1 MPSAASSATTLRR
14 PVSGNSALP
23 STGRVR
29 PADGAVGPGPDG
41 RRLRRAQGSGQCAD
55 RSCTGHNDLSRPP
68 PTKEAALSSVRVNRA
83 VAAVALLYGAFAL
96 LLPQSAVEVLG
107 VPLVVAGAYF
117 GGVRGGL
124 LTALWAILVTT
135 VSFFVLHDVQ
145 TGYYAVS
152 VVAYAAVGIGL
163 GSAVERVG
171 TQRRRLQDVVDDM
184 QAMQRQQ
191 RASQKRYR
199 LLFEASND
207 AVYLHGLDAHGE
219 PSRFV
224 AVNDSACR
232 LLGYTREELLGLTP
246 RAGQQI
252 PVEVS
257 SSLTEVD
264 GELMVLSISR
274 DITGRKRTERRLEQ
288 LSLHDEL
295 TGLKNRRGFYVLLP
309 EQGKRARRSGARV
322 IVLYGDIDGFKAIND
337 NLGHKRGDDVLMAVA
352 EALRVAFRETD
363 LIARLGGDEFCVAA
377 ESTSEPAVLVQ
388 RLDEAIAAAGENL
401 GLPVTLSYGTV
412 VTDWRGLDD
421 PDELLTRADMLMYEA
436 KRTRQAERR
445 EEPPDGLA
453 ISPG

>member
-1 MPSAASSATTLRR
+1 MLSS
-14 PVSGNSALP
+14 
-23 STGRVR
+23 
-29 PADGAVGPGPDG
+29 
-41 RRLRRAQGSGQCAD
+41 
-55 RSCTGHNDLSRPP
+55 P
-68 PTKEAALSSVRVNRA
+68 PTKEAALDSLRAARA
-83 VAAVALLYGAFAL
+83 VALVALVWGVFAL
-96 LLPQSAVEVLG
+96 LQPQSAVEVLG

-124 LTALWAILVTT
+124 LTGLWAILVTS
-135 VSFFVLHDVQ
+135 VSFFVLHDTE

-163 GSAVERVG
+163 GWAVERVVM
-171 TQRRRLQDVVDDM
+171 QRRRLQDTVDDM
-184 QAMQRQQ
+184 LAMQRQLG
-191 RASQKRYR
+191 ASQKRYR

-219 PSRFV
+219 PTHFV

-232 LLGYTREELLGLTP
+232 LLGYTREELVGLTP
-246 RAGQQI
+246 RAIDAPATPGQLRRVMERLMYEDRIVYESARNTRAGQHI

-295 TGLKNRRGFYVLLP
+295 TDLMNRRGFYVLLP
-309 EQGKRARRSGARV
+309 EQGKRAKRSGARV
-322 IVLYGDIDGFKAIND
+322 VVLYGDIDGFKAIND
-337 NLGHKRGDDVLMAVA
+337 TLGHKRGDDVLKALA

-363 LIARLGGDEFCVAA
+363 LIARLGGDEFCVVA
-377 ESTSEPAVLVQ
+377 ESPAEPAVLVQ
-388 RLDEAIAAAGENL
+388 RLDEAIAAAGEEL

-412 VTDWRGLDD
+412 VTDWRGLED

-436 KRTRQAERR
+436 KRARQAERR
-445 EEPPDGLA
+445 EKPPAEMATGA
-453 ISPG
+453 

>member
-1 MPSAASSATTLRR
+1 MWPL
-14 PVSGNSALP
+14 
-23 STGRVR
+23 
-29 PADGAVGPGPDG
+29 
-41 RRLRRAQGSGQCAD
+41 
-55 RSCTGHNDLSRPP
+55 PP
-68 PTKEAALSSVRVNRA
+68 PTKEAALDSLRVNRA
-83 VAAVALLYGAFAL
+83 VAAVALLYGVFAL
-96 LLPQSAVEVLG
+96 LLPQSAVVEVLG

-124 LTALWAILVTT
+124 LTALWVILVTT
-135 VSFFVLHDVQ
+135 LSFFALHDVQ

-152 VVAYAAVGIGL
+152 AVAYAAVGIGL
-163 GSAVERVG
+163 GWAVERIV
-171 TQRRRLQDVVDDM
+171 TQRRQLQDALDEMLAV
-184 QAMQRQQ
+184 QRQL

-219 PSRFV
+219 PTHFV

-246 RAGQQI
+246 RAIDAPTTPGQLRRVMERLMHEDRIVYETARKNRDGQQI

-257 SSLTEVD
+257 SSLTDVD

-274 DITGRKRTERRLEQ
+274 DIAGRKRTERRLEQ

-309 EQGKRARRSGARV
+309 EQAKRARRSGARLV
-322 IVLYGDIDGFKAIND
+322 VLYGDIDGFKAIND
-337 NLGHKRGDDVLMAVA
+337 SLGHKRGDDVLKAVA
-352 EALRVAFRETD
+352 EAFRVAFRETD
-363 LIARLGGDEFCVAA
+363 LIARLGGDEFCAVA
-377 ESTSEPAVLVQ
+377 ESPSEPAVLAQ
-388 RLDEAIAAAGENL
+388 RLDEAIAAVGEDL
-401 GLPVTLSYGTV
+401 RLPVTLSYGTV

-436 KRTRQAERR
+436 KRARQAERR
-445 EEPPDGLA
+445 GEPPEETATGA
-453 ISPG
+453 

>member
-1 MPSAASSATTLRR
+1 VWPL
-14 PVSGNSALP
+14 
-23 STGRVR
+23 
-29 PADGAVGPGPDG
+29 
-41 RRLRRAQGSGQCAD
+41 
-55 RSCTGHNDLSRPP
+55 P
-68 PTKEAALSSVRVNRA
+68 PTKEAALDSVRINRA

-96 LLPQSAVEVLG
+96 LLPQSAVVEFLG

-124 LTALWAILVTT
+124 LTALWVILVTT
-135 VSFFVLHDVQ
+135 LSFFVLHDVQ
-145 TGYYAVS
+145 TGYYAIS

-163 GSAVERVG
+163 GWAVERIV
-171 TQRRRLQDVVDDM
+171 TQRRQLQDALDEMLAV
-184 QAMQRQQ
+184 QRQL

-219 PSRFV
+219 PTHFV

-246 RAGQQI
+246 RAIDAPTTPGQLRRVMERLMHEDRIVYETARKNRDGQQI

-257 SSLTEVD
+257 SSLTDVD

-274 DITGRKRTERRLEQ
+274 DIAGRKRTERRLEQ

-309 EQGKRARRSGARV
+309 EQAKRARRSGARLV
-322 IVLYGDIDGFKAIND
+322 VLYGDIDGFKAIND
-337 NLGHKRGDDVLMAVA
+337 SLGHKRGDDVLKAVA
-352 EALRVAFRETD
+352 EAFRVAFRETD
-363 LIARLGGDEFCVAA
+363 LIARLGGDEFCAVA
-377 ESTSEPAVLVQ
+377 ESPSEPAVLAQ
-388 RLDEAIAAAGENL
+388 RLDEAIAAVGEDL
-401 GLPVTLSYGTV
+401 RLPVTLSYGTV

-436 KRTRQAERR
+436 KRARQAERR
-445 EEPPDGLA
+445 GEPPEETATGA
-453 ISPG
+453 

>member
-1 MPSAASSATTLRR
+1 MWPL
-14 PVSGNSALP
+14 
-23 STGRVR
+23 
-29 PADGAVGPGPDG
+29 
-41 RRLRRAQGSGQCAD
+41 
-55 RSCTGHNDLSRPP
+55 PP
-68 PTKEAALSSVRVNRA
+68 PTKEAALDSLRVNRA
-83 VAAVALLYGAFAL
+83 VAAVALLYGVFAL
-96 LLPQSAVEVLG
+96 LLPQSAVVEVLG

-124 LTALWAILVTT
+124 LTALWVILVTT
-135 VSFFVLHDVQ
+135 LSFFALHDVQ

-152 VVAYAAVGIGL
+152 AVAYAAVGIGL
-163 GSAVERVG
+163 GWAVERIV
-171 TQRRRLQDVVDDM
+171 TQRRRLQDALDDM
-184 QAMQRQQ
+184 QAVQRQLW
-191 RASQKRYR
+191 ASQKRYR

-219 PSRFV
+219 PTHFV

-246 RAGQQI
+246 RAIDAPTTPGQLRRVMERLMHEDRIVYETARKNRDGQQI

-257 SSLTEVD
+257 SSLTDVD

-274 DITGRKRTERRLEQ
+274 DIAGRKRTERRLEQ

-309 EQGKRARRSGARV
+309 EQAKRARRSGARLV
-322 IVLYGDIDGFKAIND
+322 VLYGDIDGFKAIND
-337 NLGHKRGDDVLMAVA
+337 SLGHKRGDEVLKAVA

-363 LIARLGGDEFCVAA
+363 LIARLGGDEFCAVA
-377 ESTSEPAVLVQ
+377 ESPAEPAVLAQ
-388 RLDEAIAAAGENL
+388 RLDEAIAVVGEDL
-401 GLPVTLSYGTV
+401 RLPVTLSYGTV

-436 KRTRQAERR
+436 KRARQAERR
-445 EEPPDGLA
+445 GEPPEETATGA
-453 ISPG
+453 

>member
-1 MPSAASSATTLRR
+1 MLVALKEASS
-14 PVSGNSALP
+14 LP
-23 STGRVR
+23 TGV
-29 PADGAVGPGPDG
+29 
-41 RRLRRAQGSGQCAD
+41 AQGFTTQS
-55 RSCTGHNDLSRPP
+55 PP
-68 PTKEAALSSVRVNRA
+68 PTREVALNSVRINRA
-83 VAAVALLYGAFAL
+83 VAVIALLYGMFAL
-96 LLPQSAVEVLG
+96 LLPQSAVEILG

-124 LTALWAILVTT
+124 LTALWVILVTT

-163 GSAVERVG
+163 GWAVQRLVSQRV
-171 TQRRRLQDVVDDM
+171 RLQELVDDM
-184 QAMQRQQ
+184 QAMQWQL

-219 PSRFV
+219 PMRFA

-232 LLGYTREELLGLTP
+232 LLGYTRDELLGLTP
-246 RAGQQI
+246 RVIDAPATPGQLRRVMERLMHEDRIVYESARKTRDGQKV

-257 SSLTEVD
+257 SSLTDVD

-309 EQGKRARRSGARV
+309 EQSKRARRSGAGIV
-322 IVLYGDIDGFKAIND
+322 VLYGDVDGFKAIND
-337 NLGHKRGDDVLMAVA
+337 SFGHKRGDDVLKAVA
-352 EALRVAFRETD
+352 EALAVAFRETD
-363 LIARLGGDEFCVAA
+363 LIARLGGDEFCVVA
-377 ESTSEPAVLVQ
+377 ESPSEPAVLSQ
-388 RLDEAIAAAGENL
+388 RLDQAIAAAGEEL
-401 GLPVTLSYGTV
+401 GLAVTLSYGTV
-412 VTDWRGLDD
+412 VTDWRGLED

-436 KRTRQAERR
+436 KRARQVPRR
-445 EEPPDGLA
+445 DQPPEGMA
-453 ISPG
+453 AGA

>member
-1 MPSAASSATTLRR
+1 MWPL
-14 PVSGNSALP
+14 
-23 STGRVR
+23 
-29 PADGAVGPGPDG
+29 
-41 RRLRRAQGSGQCAD
+41 
-55 RSCTGHNDLSRPP
+55 P
-68 PTKEAALSSVRVNRA
+68 PTKEAALDSVRINRA

-96 LLPQSAVEVLG
+96 LLPQSAVVEFLG

-124 LTALWAILVTT
+124 LTALWVILVTT
-135 VSFFVLHDVQ
+135 LSFFVLHDVQ
-145 TGYYAVS
+145 TGYYAIS

-163 GSAVERVG
+163 GWAVERIV
-171 TQRRRLQDVVDDM
+171 TQRRQLQDALDEMLAV
-184 QAMQRQQ
+184 QRQL

-219 PSRFV
+219 PTHFV

-246 RAGQQI
+246 RAIDAPTTPGQLRRVMERLMHEDRIVYETARKNRDGQQI

-257 SSLTEVD
+257 SSLTDVD

-274 DITGRKRTERRLEQ
+274 DIAGRKRTERRLEQ

-309 EQGKRARRSGARV
+309 EQAKRARRSGARLV
-322 IVLYGDIDGFKAIND
+322 VLYGDIDGFKAIND
-337 NLGHKRGDDVLMAVA
+337 SLGHKRGDDVLKAVA
-352 EALRVAFRETD
+352 EAFRIAFRETD
-363 LIARLGGDEFCVAA
+363 LIARLGGDEFCAVA
-377 ESTSEPAVLVQ
+377 ESPSEPAVLAQ
-388 RLDEAIAAAGENL
+388 RLDEAIAAVGEDL
-401 GLPVTLSYGTV
+401 RLPVTLSYGTV

-436 KRTRQAERR
+436 KRARQAERR
-445 EEPPDGLA
+445 GEPPEETATGA
-453 ISPG
+453 